1 MVRQTVEV
9 AVAFFAIIGIISVI
23 EYLWRRYEYQFK
35 KFWEIFIE
43 W

>member
-1 MVRQTVEV
+1 MRDIIELMI
-9 AVAFFAIIGIISVI
+9 AFFAIVGVINVIG
-23 EYLWRRYEYQFK
+23 YLWRRYEYQFK